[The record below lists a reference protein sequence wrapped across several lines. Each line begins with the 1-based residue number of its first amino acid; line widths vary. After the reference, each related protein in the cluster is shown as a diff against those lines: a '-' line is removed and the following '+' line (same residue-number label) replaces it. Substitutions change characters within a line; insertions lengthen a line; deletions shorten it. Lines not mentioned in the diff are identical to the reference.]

1 LRYIFF
7 IVLIFFIGCNNNTKK
22 ETNNQIHNNKQ
33 TQLQIKTDK
42 KTNETNTTIIT
53 LNDYNLTFKN
63 NQLIY
68 PKNKI
73 YILFYDDSKYSKMQE
88 EALKYLKIKYYKT
101 NNKFLKRYFKITM
114 YPTTVILD
122 KNRTIKFEN
131 FTPIEILKGF

>member
-1 LRYIFF
+1 LRYIFIIALLVF
-7 IVLIFFIGCNNNTKK
+7 TGCNNHIKKENKPVQTQNKSKTKK
-22 ETNNQIHNNKQ
+22 NI
-33 TQLQIKTDK
+33 
-42 KTNETNTTIIT
+42 TIIT

-88 EALKYLKIKYYKT
+88 EVLNYLQIKYYKT
-101 NNKFLKRYFKITM
+101 NNKFLKKYFHITI

-122 KNRTIKFEN
+122 KNKTIKFEN

>member
-7 IVLIFFIGCNNNTKK
+7 IALIFFIGCNNNTKK
-22 ETNNQIHNNKQ
+22 ETNNQIYNNKSEIQ
-33 TQLQIKTDK
+33 NKINK
-42 KTNETNTTIIT
+42 KTNETNITVIT

-68 PKNKI
+68 PKNKT
-73 YILFYDDSKYSKMQE
+73 YILFYDESRYSKMQE

-101 NNKFLKRYFKITM
+101 NNKFLEKYFKISI

-122 KNRTIKFEN
+122 KNKTIKFEN

>member
-1 LRYIFF
+1 LRFVYI
-7 IVLIFFIGCNNNTKK
+7 IAILFFIGCNNNTKK
-22 ETNNQIHNNKQ
+22 ETNNQIHKKQHLQNK
-33 TQLQIKTDK
+33 INKN
-42 KTNETNTTIIT
+42 TNETNITIIS
-53 LNDYNLTFKN
+53 LNDYNLTFRN

-73 YILFYDDSKYSKMQE
+73 YILFYDDTKYSKLQE

-101 NNKFLKRYFKITM
+101 NNKFLKNYFKISM

-122 KNRTIKFEN
+122 KNKTIKFEN

>member
-1 LRYIFF
+1 LRYIF
-7 IVLIFFIGCNNNTKK
+7 IIAIFFFIIGCNNTKK
-22 ETNNQIHNNKQ
+22 EVNQTKLQKTENKIKNNENNTTKNN
-33 TQLQIKTDK
+33 I
-42 KTNETNTTIIT
+42 TIIT
-53 LNDYNLTFKN
+53 FSDFNLTFKN

-88 EALKYLKIKYYKT
+88 EVLNYLQIKYYKT
-101 NNKFLKRYFKITM
+101 NNKFLKKYFHITI

-122 KNRTIKFEN
+122 KNKTIKFEN

>member
-1 LRYIFF
+1 MRYIFF
-7 IVLIFFIGCNNNTKK
+7 IILIFFIGCNNNTKK
-22 ETNNQIHNNKQ
+22 EVNNQINKKLIQ
-33 TQLQIKTDK
+33 AKNKINK
-42 KTNETNTTIIT
+42 KTIDTNTTIIT

-73 YILFYDDSKYSKMQE
+73 YILFYDESRYSKMQE
-88 EALKYLKIKYYKT
+88 DALKYLKIKYYKT
-101 NNKFLKRYFKITM
+101 DSEFLKKYFKITI

-122 KNRTIKFEN
+122 KNKTIKFEN